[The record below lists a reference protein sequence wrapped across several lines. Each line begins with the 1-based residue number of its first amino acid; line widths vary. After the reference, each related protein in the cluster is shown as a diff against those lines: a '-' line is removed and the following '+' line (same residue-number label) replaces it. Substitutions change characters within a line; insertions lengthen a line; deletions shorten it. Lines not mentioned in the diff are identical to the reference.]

1 MGVIKIDA
9 YFCDRCTHVWM
20 PRENSVHR
28 PLVCPRCK
36 SPYWDRPR
44 TRKSKVVAKKDEK
57 SFGGK
62 LR

>member
-36 SPYWDRPR
+36 SPYWDRD
-44 TRKSKVVAKKDEK
+44 RKNNPSD
-57 SFGGK
+57 SRDGDSC
-62 LR
+62 R